1 MQHMKTLPL
10 TIKIDKAIHDAI
22 KKGPI
27 GKRVER
33 LLATADITLV
43 VAALNH
49 RYDKATYG
57 AMSDSY
63 NGATKAAVEKSA
75 VVTKVL
81 VSLQALENF
90 NLVTARTRLSR
101 DFLLNLLLEWDIT
114 TLDVET

>member
-10 TIKIDKAIHDAI
+10 TIKIDKDLHDAI
-22 KKGPI
+22 KKGRI

-33 LLATADITLV
+33 LLATADITLI

-49 RYDKATYG
+49 RYDKVTYTG
-57 AMSDSY
+57 AVS
-63 NGATKAAVEKSA
+63 ARTA

-101 DFLLNLLLEWDIT
+101 DFLLNLLLERDVT

>member
-10 TIKIDKAIHDAI
+10 TIKIDKALHDAI
-22 KKGPI
+22 KKGRI

-43 VAALNH
+43 IAALNH
-49 RYDKATYG
+49 RYDKATYTG
-57 AMSDSY
+57 AVG
-63 NGATKAAVEKSA
+63 NRTA

-81 VSLQALENF
+81 VNLQALENF

-101 DFLLNLLLEWDIT
+101 DFLLNLLLEWDVT